1 MWIVVCVESGVRV
14 ESVDGMTYFE
24 DEGLMVVRV
33 SVRHFSVVRVSV
45 RGRISQKNGLWLQEF
60 HRKKSPSGHRSQ
72 SKNRSETFLGGR
84 KKRTGFVHHTFVT
97 QL

>member
-1 MWIVVCVESGVRV
+1 MESGV

-45 RGRISQKNGLWLQEF
+45 RGRIAQKNGLSLAGRVPQ
-60 HRKKSPSGHRSQ
+60 KKVPHLALI
-72 SKNRSETFLGGR
+72 SKKQKLIKDFFS
-84 KKRTGFVHHTFVT
+84 GFVHHTFVV